1 MPLSAHPC
9 LEIRQFP
16 PGIYCIDRIPFP
28 LQLSFTRH
36 IFYPEEELMTYSQI
50 RRLVR
55 LHEKA
60 SRHSENY
67 KKLSKDSGAQSK
79 ALDHL
84 MKAERLYRQ
93 VSDMIKDMSSA

>member
-1 MPLSAHPC
+1 
-9 LEIRQFP
+9 
-16 PGIYCIDRIPFP
+16 
-28 LQLSFTRH
+28 
-36 IFYPEEELMTYSQI
+36 MTYRQI

-60 SRHSENY
+60 TRHSENY
-67 KKLSKDSGAQSK
+67 KKLSRDRSAQSK

-93 VSDMIKDMSSA
+93 VSGMIRDINLPRA

>member
-1 MPLSAHPC
+1 
-9 LEIRQFP
+9 
-16 PGIYCIDRIPFP
+16 
-28 LQLSFTRH
+28 
-36 IFYPEEELMTYSQI
+36 MTYCQV

-60 SRHSENY
+60 TRHSENY
-67 KKLSKDSGAQSK
+67 KKLSTDPGEQSK

-93 VSDMIKDMSSA
+93 ISGIIRNINSQRTINSVQVGT